1 MQVITCKSFGEPDVL
16 CIENVPVPTPLP
28 HQLLVRVKA
37 TALNR
42 ADILQRRGKYAPPMG
57 ESNVFGLEIAGVV
70 EERGQNVTD
79 FKIGDR
85 VFGLVGSGG
94 YAEHCIIDSQ
104 MAWPIPTNLSFV
116 EAAAIPEAFLTANE
130 ALFTLGNLQSNESV
144 LVHAGASGVGTAAI
158 QLAKNNGATVF
169 TTVGHVEKIVKVK
182 KLGADKIIHYKE
194 EDFAIEIEKQQ
205 GVDVIIDF
213 IGARY
218 FESHL
223 AILKP
228 SGRLICVGM
237 MGGAKTNIDLNV
249 IIKKQ
254 LQIKGLIMR
263 ARSIEDKR
271 KISQHFAK
279 TGLSLLAT
287 GKIHPV
293 VDRIF
298 PFHEVK
304 AAHSYME
311 SNVNVGK
318 IILQIAE

>member
-42 ADILQRRGKYAPPMG
+42 ADILQRRGKYAPPIG
-57 ESNVFGLEIAGVV
+57 ESEVFGLEIAGVI
-70 EERGQNVTD
+70 EEKGQKVTD

-94 YAEHCIIDSQ
+94 YAEYCIIDSQ

-130 ALFTLGNLQSNESV
+130 ALFTLGNLQPNESV
-144 LVHAGASGVGTAAI
+144 LIHAGASGVGTAAI
-158 QLAKNNGATVF
+158 QLAKNSNAMVF
-169 TTVGHVEKIVKVK
+169 TTVGHVEKIAKVK

-194 EDFAIEIEKQQ
+194 EDFAIEIEKQH

-223 AILKP
+223 AILKQ

-237 MGGAKTNIDLNV
+237 MGGSKTNIDLNV

-279 TGLSLLAT
+279 TGLPLLAT

-298 PFHEVK
+298 SFNEVK
-304 AAHSYME
+304 AAHTYME